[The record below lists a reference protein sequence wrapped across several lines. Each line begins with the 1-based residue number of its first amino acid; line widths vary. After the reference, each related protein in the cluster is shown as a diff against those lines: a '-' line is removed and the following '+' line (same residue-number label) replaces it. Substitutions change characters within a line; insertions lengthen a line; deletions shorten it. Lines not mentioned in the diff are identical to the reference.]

1 MKKKFEMNS
10 KTIANIAAAV
20 VTVGSVIAVAD
31 FAERKR
37 KGKNAHSAELILGI
51 SGLLLGSTLTV
62 IANKPAR
69 HKIIVEDMFDDE
81 DVQLINEQ
89 IRETLDF
96 SPERDAA
103 KRDHVRTIELDEE
116 TSIEDFI

>member
-31 FAERKR
+31 YAERKR
-37 KGKNAHSAELILGI
+37 KGKNAHSAELILGL
-51 SGLLLGSTLTV
+51 SGLLLGSSLTV
-62 IANKPAR
+62 IANKPPR
-69 HKIIVEDMFDDE
+69 HKIIVEDMFDDD

-96 SPERDAA
+96 SPERGSVS
-103 KRDHVRTIELDEE
+103 RDHVRTIELDEE